1 MWRELTEDDLVATL
15 SRKEVDAYRNDF
27 EIDPVPTLLAETTAW
42 ARGYIRTNGNVRMD
56 PNERTLPES
65 VISPAMDYVAIKI
78 LKRLNI
84 EPKEIRKQA
93 RTDAISYFEQIASGK
108 VNPEGFGELPQD
120 DSEMSVTAPA
130 FSDPRPARLLD

>member
-1 MWRELTEDDLVATL
+1 MWRQLTEDDLVATL

-42 ARGYIRTNGNVRMD
+42 VRGYIRTNGNVRMD
-56 PNERTLPES
+56 PNESTLPES

-93 RTDAISYFEQIASGK
+93 RTDAISYFEQIASCK
-108 VNPEGFGELPQD
+108 VNPESFGELPQD
-120 DSEMSVTAPA
+120 DSKMSVSAPA
-130 FSDPRPARLLD
+130 FADINPARLLD

>member
-1 MWRELTEDDLVATL
+1 MWRQLTEDDLVATL

-42 ARGYIRTNGNVRMD
+42 VRGYIRTNGNVRMD
-56 PNERTLPES
+56 PNESTLPES
-65 VISPAMDYVAIKI
+65 VVSPAMDYVAIKI

-93 RTDAISYFEQIASGK
+93 RTDAISYFEQIAAGK
-108 VNPEGFGELPQD
+108 VNPESFGELPQD
-120 DSEMSVTAPA
+120 DSKMSVSAPA
-130 FSDPRPARLLD
+130 FSDPKPARLLD